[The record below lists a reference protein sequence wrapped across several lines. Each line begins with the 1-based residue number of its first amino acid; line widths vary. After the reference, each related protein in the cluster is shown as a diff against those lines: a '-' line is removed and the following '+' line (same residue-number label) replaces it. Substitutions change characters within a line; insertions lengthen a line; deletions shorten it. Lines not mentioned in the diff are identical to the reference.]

1 MKGYILR
8 SMSTTSFNRSAHLVR
23 DAESR
28 DYLRSLVMTSSLLR
42 TVGAVTKNID
52 IQSSDNAFAIVG
64 PYGSGKST
72 TALLLFDLLSGRL
85 EEEHLAKLDSHG
97 INIPSENRLL
107 SKHYSIVG
115 ENASINDSLRKAFK
129 LKKIE
134 NLIPHLEKQIKSGE
148 RIGIFIDEMGKFLEY
163 ASEFPNEGD
172 VYILQ
177 QLAELSHRSEG
188 GLLLITIRHQ
198 GMLTYLSKLPSLYL
212 NEWKKIQGRFQDLVH
227 VNSTDETLK
236 IIYDRLRSIGT
247 KGTATPRV
255 AIDLLMSNP
264 QISEATT
271 QSLLK
276 ESFGVSPSTLL
287 LILAFFKKHA
297 QNERSIFTFF
307 DSEATDSIAASLID
321 GYEEQYS
328 AHSFYKY
335 VSNNY
340 LHSILESED
349 SETWTKISATKH
361 LAKSKTYSPE
371 LHSLDLALEIIEI
384 VGLLSIYG
392 EDVGLSAKLKPIISL
407 LADKYSIDVVQS
419 AVLELEKQNLITLR
433 HMNDTY
439 NLWHGSTIDVVGR
452 INDKLEE
459 EYDQFDLA
467 RELNQY
473 FPREGIVARRAFVKT
488 GSFRSAEWLYANQ
501 SEIYSGESVGSDA
514 SIICYP
520 LIESGSENKLI
531 PEAVDGILFLR
542 QNLSTSDLSFLKEYL
557 ACSNLLRSDKEINA
571 DRNARDELLTRTSYL
586 GDLINSFLNWNNR
599 KIYNN
604 KNYQYFDGLN
614 WKTLSD
620 GQSVNQMVSK
630 SIQVRFP
637 TTPRIHNELVN
648 TDSPSSS
655 AMSGIRIFLNA
666 LFTNVNIEKLG
677 IETSGPE
684 YAIYLNVLKE
694 TGLHQQS
701 ELGWRIASPVDDTS
715 LVLPVWDYLEDE
727 ITKWRGENESISFLQ
742 LEEQLA
748 RPPFGVKRGLAK
760 ILIFAK
766 YIQHQ
771 HELSL
776 YEEGTFTP
784 DVYKDTLERMLK
796 LPKKFSVVFIPQ
808 DQSHTSYLKKI
819 AGIFGEK
826 ISGESL
832 LETVSIV
839 IRYFSNLPYYTKHT
853 KSLSQTGR
861 TLISTVLRAKSPES
875 LLYAGIPLAL
885 GITNDGAQLESE
897 KNFSEVIKHLK
908 ECHAEIDA
916 CYSNLQ
922 TKCQEITANAWA
934 INGTGVDV
942 IRGHLTSKV
951 STSIDDII
959 ADESLRAFYNRVN
972 DQIVES
978 NAWFISF
985 VSFLAN
991 RPLEKWHDEHLLIF
1005 EAELRKKQYQIE
1017 ELYRLKQ
1024 SSIVDYEEDRNLTSV
1039 AHLITEMIENS
1050 NVPMDEIDSLL
1061 TILNKHYSQMEK
1073 IYNE

>member
-1 MKGYILR
+1 MPNNK
-8 SMSTTSFNRSAHLVR
+8 FNRSTHIIR
-23 DAESR
+23 DSESGS
-28 DYLRSLVMTSSLLR
+28 YLSSLVMTSSLLR
-42 TVGAVTKNID
+42 TVAAVSNNIESG
-52 IQSSDNAFAIVG
+52 SSDNAIAIVG

-72 TALLLFDLLSGRL
+72 SALFLFDLLTGRL
-85 EEEHLAKLDSHG
+85 EKKYLTELEVLG
-97 INIPSENRLL
+97 VTIPSKNHLL
-107 SKHYSIVG
+107 TKHYTIVG

-129 LKKIE
+129 LKKIDT
-134 NLIPHLEKQIKSGE
+134 LIPYLEKQISSGE
-148 RIGIFIDEMGKFLEY
+148 RVGIFIDEMGKFLEY

-188 GLLLITIRHQ
+188 RLLLITIRHQ
-198 GMLTYLSKLPSLYL
+198 GMLTYLSKLPSQYL

-236 IIYDRLRSIGT
+236 IIYDRLKNFGIQ
-247 KGTATPRV
+247 KTATPKLTLEIFR
-255 AIDLLMSNP
+255 ANP
-264 QISEATT
+264 QVSEDTT
-271 QSLLK
+271 NAVLY
-276 ESFGVSPSTLL
+276 ESYGVSPIILL

-307 DSEATDSIAASLID
+307 DSEATDSFNSSLSNRSD
-321 GYEEQYS
+321 EQYS
-328 AHSFYKY
+328 VHVFYNY
-335 VSNNY
+335 VANNF
-340 LHSILESED
+340 LHSILESDDAE
-349 SETWTKISATKH
+349 SWSKINATKH
-361 LAKSKTYSPE
+361 LAQSKTFSTDLE
-371 LHSLDLALEIIEI
+371 SLGLALEIIEI

-392 EDVGLSAKLKPIISL
+392 GDVGLSARSTQIVSMLVDRYTKQTIEFAI
-407 LADKYSIDVVQS
+407 
-419 AVLELEKQNLITLR
+419 LELEKQNLITLR
-433 HMNDTY
+433 QMNDTY

-459 EYDQFDLA
+459 EYDEFDLA
-467 RELNQY
+467 RELNLY
-473 FPREGIVARRAFVKT
+473 FPREGIVARRAFVET
-488 GSFRSAEWLYANQ
+488 GSFRSAEWVYANQ
-501 SEIYSGESVGSDA
+501 SEIYSAGSAGSDA

-520 LIESGSENKLI
+520 LIESGQNSELI
-531 PEAVDGILFLR
+531 LQPVDGILFLR
-542 QNLSTSDLSFLKEYL
+542 QNISASELGFLKEYL
-557 ACSNLLRSDKEINA
+557 ACSNLLRNDKEINA

-604 KNYQYFDGLN
+604 KNYQYFDGVN
-614 WKTLSD
+614 WKTMSD
-620 GQSVNQMVSK
+620 GQSVNQMVSE

-637 TTPRIHNELVN
+637 STPRIHNELVN

-694 TGLHQQS
+694 TGLHQQAD
-701 ELGWRIASPVDDTS
+701 LGWRISSPGNDKS
-715 LVLPVWDYLEDE
+715 LVLPVWDYLEKE
-727 ITKWRGENESISFLQ
+727 ITKWRGENESISFLL

-808 DQSHTSYLKKI
+808 DQSHTSYLKEI
-819 AGIFGEK
+819 ADIFGEK
-826 ISGESL
+826 VSGESL

-839 IRYFSNLPYYTKHT
+839 IRYFSSLPYYTKHT

-875 LLYAGIPLAL
+875 LIYSGIPLAL
-885 GITNDGAQLESE
+885 GVTSEGAQLESE
-897 KNFSEVIKHLK
+897 KDFSDVIKQLK
-908 ECHAEIDA
+908 ECHTEIDA
-916 CYSNLQ
+916 CYTTLQ
-922 TKCQEITANAWA
+922 SKCKEIIANAWA
-934 INGTGVDV
+934 INGTEVDV
-942 IRGHLTSKV
+942 IREHLTSKV
-951 STSIDDII
+951 STSIDDLIS
-959 ADESLRAFYNRVN
+959 DESLRAFYNRVN
-972 DQIVES
+972 DQNVET

-1017 ELYRLKQ
+1017 QLYRLKQ
-1024 SSIVDYEEDRNLTSV
+1024 SSIVDYAEDRNLTSV

-1050 NVPMDEIDSLL
+1050 NVPIDEIDSLL
-1061 TILNKHYSQMEK
+1061 AILNKHYSKLEK